1 MTNYILRL
9 DDACEKRKI
18 ESWNRIESILDKY
31 KIRPL
36 VGVIPNCEDP
46 SMDDYEFDYDYE
58 NRLKSW
64 VKKGWTIAL
73 HGYNHVY
80 STKSGGINPVNF
92 RSEFAGEPLEVQKEK
107 IREGLRILK
116 GYGIKPK
123 VFFAPSHTF
132 DEKTLVALLEESDIR
147 IISDTIAYDSYTNY
161 GFTFVPQQTGK
172 VRSLPF
178 KKVTFCYHPNTMR
191 DKDFEE
197 LEEFIFKN
205 SKKFIDFPTNTVTRR
220 FNLIDWILKKLYF
233 LRRK

>member
-9 DDACEKRKI
+9 DDACEKRNI
-18 ESWNRIESILDKY
+18 QSRNRIESILDKY

-46 SMDDYEFDYDYE
+46 CMANYDYDHDYET
-58 NRLKSW
+58 RLKNR

-80 STKSGGINPVNF
+80 STNSGGINPVNY
-92 RSEFAGEPLEVQKEK
+92 RSEFAGEPLDIQKEK
-107 IREGLRILK
+107 IRKGLRILNE
-116 GYGIKPK
+116 YDINPK

-132 DEKTLVALLEESDIR
+132 DESTLAALLDESEIR

-172 VRSLPF
+172 VRFLPF
-178 KKVTFCYHPNTMR
+178 KKVTFCYHPNTM
-191 DKDFEE
+191 KEEDFEE
-197 LEEFIFKN
+197 LEEFISKN
-205 SKKFIDFPTNTVTRR
+205 SKKFIDFPTNTVNRR